1 MPTLIIVC
9 LRAQCSVCLSA
20 LSHCSGERHTK
31 HNHHTHTEVT
41 LLHVCFKRLSECV
54 CLILVCGFQSD
65 LFQISSFRLSDEV
78 FLTVKQGLLIF
89 TGPERTA
96 SRSTQNS
103 LCYYRGNQLMLHRIK
118 RLKRSLNWCFFPYFS
133 SFIAVIVIGYTNIF

>member
-118 RLKRSLNWCFFPYFS
+118 RLKRSLN
-133 SFIAVIVIGYTNIF
+133 